1 MALLEISG
9 LTVQFATRSGT
20 ARIID
25 AMSFS
30 IEPGET
36 VGIVGESGCG
46 KSMTALAIM
55 GLIPPSGKIAK
66 GSIRFAGEEL
76 VGASALRLMRMRG
89 NEISMIF
96 QEPRTALNPVFTI
109 GEQIAETL
117 RRHQGLGSGE
127 ARART
132 IEALRR
138 VGIAH
143 PELRVD
149 DYPHRLSGGMLQRVM
164 IAMALACKP
173 KIIIADEPT
182 TALDVTVQA
191 QILELLRHLT
201 RSTGT
206 AIILI
211 THNMGVIAEMA
222 DRVLVMYAGRAA
234 EQGSVEDVLLRPR
247 HPYTRGLLACLPPEV
262 TSLASPVPL
271 KEIPGR
277 VPAYEEIGRG
287 CAFAPRCE
295 AAAEHCRREVPPHFP
310 VSPGHSSACFLVPAG
325 DP

>member
-1 MALLEISG
+1 VALLEVSG
-9 LTVQFATRSGT
+9 LTVTFATRAGP
-20 ARIID
+20 ARAVD
-25 AMSFS
+25 GLGFHV
-30 IEPGET
+30 EPGET
-36 VGIVGESGCG
+36 IGIVGESGCG

-55 GLIPPSGKIAK
+55 GLIPPSGKIAG
-66 GSIRFAGEEL
+66 GSICLSGEEL
-76 VGASALRLMRMRG
+76 VGASPERLREIRG

-117 RRHQGLGSGE
+117 RRHQGLDRGE
-127 ARART
+127 ARAQA

-138 VGIAH
+138 VGIAQA
-143 PELRVD
+143 ELRID

-173 KIIIADEPT
+173 KILIADEPT

-191 QILELLRHLT
+191 QILDLLRELT

-222 DRVLVMYAGRAA
+222 DSVIVMYAGRAV
-234 EQGSVEDVLLRPR
+234 EHGSVQDVLLAPR
-247 HPYTRGLLACLPPEV
+247 HPYTQGLLACLPPGV
-262 TSLASPVPL
+262 MSHAPPTQLS
-271 KEIPGR
+271 EIPGR
-277 VPAYEEIGRG
+277 VPLSGEIVTG
-287 CAFAPRCE
+287 CAFAPRCTV
-295 AAAEHCRREVPPHFP
+295 AMDHCRQEAPPDFAI
-310 VSPGHSSACFLVPAG
+310 SPGHGSACFLAAAG
-325 DP
+325 AP